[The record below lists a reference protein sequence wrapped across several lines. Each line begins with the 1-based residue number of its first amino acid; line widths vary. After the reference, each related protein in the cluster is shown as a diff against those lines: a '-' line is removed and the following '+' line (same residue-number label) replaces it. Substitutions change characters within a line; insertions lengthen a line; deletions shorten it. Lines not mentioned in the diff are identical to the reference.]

1 MSAAL
6 ASVALP
12 VAGFGGADIFGLLAA
27 LAVCAYLVFALLRG
41 EDL

>member
-1 MSAAL
+1 MRAGLAVVSVPL
-6 ASVALP
+6 AS
-12 VAGFGGADIFGLLAA
+12 FGGADVFGLLAA